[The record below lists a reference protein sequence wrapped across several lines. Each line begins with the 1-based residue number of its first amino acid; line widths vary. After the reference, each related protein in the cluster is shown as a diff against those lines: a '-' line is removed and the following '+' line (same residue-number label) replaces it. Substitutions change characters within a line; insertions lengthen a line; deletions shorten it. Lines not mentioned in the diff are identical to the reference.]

1 MKKRNAS
8 IFSAVFF
15 IISVFPIVVGLTE
28 WGNPLYVAVL
38 NISIFFPLMI
48 SIVGFIF
55 AFIGIGGKVKISL
68 VVLNAIGSILS
79 SFLILYRFLWLPTTL
94 ETTIYLK
101 RKSLLLKKN

>member
-38 NISIFFPLMI
+38 NISIFFL
-48 SIVGFIF
+48 
-55 AFIGIGGKVKISL
+55 
-68 VVLNAIGSILS
+68 
-79 SFLILYRFLWLPTTL
+79 
-94 ETTIYLK
+94 
-101 RKSLLLKKN
+101 